1 MFGVLRARFVLNSRL
16 SRSRLRNLHSLV
28 PAQAQ
33 VNVSCPNSARSGSL
47 PHRHTLRRSSVG
59 SSVPLLPSW
68 SGRRRSASPGGR
80 LSPKRKEK
88 ARERPPRCIVIA
100 GPNGAGKATFALEF
114 LPSHAKVIHFV
125 NADSIAGGLSPLRP
139 ELAAIAAGRLFLKEL
154 DRLAAERKDFAFE
167 STLSGTSYVTRLERW
182 KKAGYRIEIIYLTLP
197 SVEIAL
203 SRIAARVRQG
213 GHGVPKPDVLRR
225 SQRSW
230 SNFQSLYR
238 PLADWW
244 WIYDNSRERPKLV
257 EQGP

>member
-1 MFGVLRARFVLNSRL
+1 MSRV
-16 SRSRLRNLHSLV
+16 RILHDQAPFPTGTPSAAVPSV
-28 PAQAQ
+28 PA
-33 VNVSCPNSARSGSL
+33 CL
-47 PHRHTLRRSSVG
+47 CYHRGAV
-59 SSVPLLPSW
+59 VADPLL
-68 SGRRRSASPGGR
+68 REVA

-100 GPNGAGKATFALEF
+100 GPNGAGKTTFALEF